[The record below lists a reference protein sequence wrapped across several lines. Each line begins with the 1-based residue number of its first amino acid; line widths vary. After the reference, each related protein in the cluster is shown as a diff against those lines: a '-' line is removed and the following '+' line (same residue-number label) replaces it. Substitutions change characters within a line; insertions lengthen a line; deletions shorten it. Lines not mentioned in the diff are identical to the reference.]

1 MYYSVSDLIDL
12 YTKIQ
17 NTHDTFASLILCQ
30 GHSNHSELLAELSS
44 ERAAWHTESYW
55 PCWVLLALAWPFG
68 AIWCDGNA
76 KDSETHRHPSFFPK
90 HPGLGKCWKFA
101 PELQFRRSRRSPQK
115 NTHRWSHRHVQIW
128 AVPVSSAQT
137 SSTAWSRIVS
147 CSAPPCE
154 TLGKEWDA
162 VMICA
167 TFLVYDQRT
176 CLTHGLA
183 WVCCEAISNCELV
196 DKQ

>member
-1 MYYSVSDLIDL
+1 MYNINVLQCIWCHWSLYRNSKYSRHIRQSDPLPGPL
-12 YTKIQ
+12 Q
-17 NTHDTFASLILCQ
+17 PL
-30 GHSNHSELLAELSS
+30 G
-44 ERAAWHTESYW
+44 AAGRTVLGACCMTESYW

-128 AVPVSSAQT
+128 AVPVSSPQT

-167 TFLVYDQRT
+167 TFLVYYQRINER
-176 CLTHGLA
+176 
-183 WVCCEAISNCELV
+183 V
-196 DKQ
+196 

>member
-1 MYYSVSDLIDL
+1 MYLI
-12 YTKIQ
+12 
-17 NTHDTFASLILCQ
+17 SLISIQKFKILTT
-30 GHSNHSELLAELSS
+30 HSPVWSS
-44 ERAAWHTESYW
+44 ARATPTTRSCWQNCPRSMLHDIAWHTESYW

-137 SSTAWSRIVS
+137 SSTAWSRVVS

-183 WVCCEAISNCELV
+183 WVCCEAISNSELV